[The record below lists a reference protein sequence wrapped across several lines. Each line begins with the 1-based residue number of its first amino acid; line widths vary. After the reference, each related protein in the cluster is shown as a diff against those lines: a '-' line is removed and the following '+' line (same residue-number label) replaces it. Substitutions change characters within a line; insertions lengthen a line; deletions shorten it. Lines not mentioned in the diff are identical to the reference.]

1 MIAAILAFGL
11 LGVEIWG
18 LGALASPAHPF
29 ELMSTLAQLLA
40 AHGCILAIDAAST
53 TVQVGLLRVGQ
64 PSLWRSS
71 TDEAGKALFALT
83 DETLRA
89 ASLTL
94 ADVRAF
100 VFDAGPGSMLGT
112 RTVAMAL
119 RTWQA
124 LAPRPAYQF
133 QSLTL
138 LAYELA
144 RAGQSGAVIAD
155 ARRDTWHV
163 VEFNSPDRVSSL
175 RRVPT
180 TELAATVTP
189 LWQPAAFR
197 AWGKSPRATQDR
209 AFDLA
214 LLFVAHADVDLFA
227 ATDTPD
233 AFQHEA
239 PEYKKWS
246 AQVHSA
252 ATANPK

>member
-1 MIAAILAFGL
+1 MA
-11 LGVEIWG
+11 
-18 LGALASPAHPF
+18 
-29 ELMSTLAQLLA
+29 TLAQLLA
-40 AHGCILAIDAAST
+40 THGCILAIDAAST

-64 PSLWRSS
+64 TPLWRSS

-83 DETLRA
+83 DDTLRA

-138 LAYELA
+138 LAHELA

-155 ARRDTWHV
+155 ARRDTWHF
-163 VEFNSPDRVSSL
+163 VEFTAPARVAAL
-175 RRVPT
+175 RRVPSA
-180 TELAATVTP
+180 ELAATVTP

-197 AWGKSPRATQDR
+197 AWSQSPRATQDCT
-209 AFDLA
+209 FDLA
-214 LLFVAHADVDLFA
+214 TLFAAHADADLFT
-227 ATDTPD
+227 ATDAPD